1 MKVRPEEIGISPC
14 KRREGESVR
23 SLGMQGQEEAAVAF
37 VFQELESEGRSCVPL
52 GEDKDIKC
60 GQAT

>member
-14 KRREGESVR
+14 KRRVGESVR

-37 VFQELESEGRSCVPL
+37 VFQAG
-52 GEDKDIKC
+52 
-60 GQAT
+60 T